1 MNISE
6 LTLRQL
12 EKGYQ
17 EQKNSIMCNYC
28 SQVFAGSGEKTKEQV
43 EKHIQEVHQGNGFQ
57 LVHANSK
64 YNTLTEVQKKLLEA
78 FLQGK
83 KDKEIAEEMG
93 ITPSTVRHQKFT
105 FREKYKQAK
114 FYMAMYQQVF
124 VSKNS
129 SENLL
134 SVPDKIKK
142 VDERFFI
149 TEEEYDTA
157 VRKYFDFSNGT
168 VVLKQLPR
176 GQKKIITVLNR
187 IIEEFEKDRY
197 YTAKEM
203 DEILNSIYFDYILL
217 RRYLVDYGFLSRTAD
232 GRSYWR
238 ET

>member
-1 MNISE
+1 MNVSE
-6 LTLRQL
+6 LTLQQL

-17 EQKNSIMCNYC
+17 EQKNSMICNYC
-28 SQVFAGSGEKTKEQV
+28 GQVFADSSEKTKEQV
-43 EKHIQEVHQGNGFQ
+43 EKHIQEIHQGNGFQ
-57 LVHANSK
+57 LIHANSK

-124 VSKNS
+124 TSKNTP
-129 SENLL
+129 ENLL

-142 VDERFFI
+142 VDERFLI

-187 IIEEFEKDRY
+187 IIEEFEKDRH

-203 DEILNSIYFDYILL
+203 DEILSGIYFDYILL